1 LGSDTLLLA
10 LLLLSIEVDVVE
22 ILEVLLVV
30 KVVFK
35 LGLVLVV

>member
-1 LGSDTLLLA
+1 LGSDTFLLA
-10 LLLLSIEVDVVE
+10 LLLLSIEIDVVE